1 MSALAPRRDPS
12 LRTPL
17 VWSALL
23 HALIGAAFLLSRS
36 GAPVVQ
42 PPTYRV
48 TLIAA
53 PAAPRQIGVVRQTP
67 PAPTPAAAPE
77 PVAAPPVSRAM
88 PEPER
93 MKAPPS
99 KAAPVPAPKVATPN
113 AATAKTAKAATAK
126 AASEKSTT
134 TKPAAKPADVAPAA
148 GGGPTGGRGAD
159 VANVRTEGTDFP
171 YPVYLQNVVR
181 QIALQFRPPPNS
193 ALRAEVTF
201 LIRRDGSISGLRL
214 VSRSGSFSFD
224 QDAMGAVEAA
234 ARANGF
240 GPLPQGFTDD
250 VLPVIF
256 SFDPRLIR

>member
-1 MSALAPRRDPS
+1 MTTLAAHRELS
-12 LRTPL
+12 LRASM
-17 VWSALL
+17 VWSAVLHLL
-23 HALIGAAFLLSRS
+23 VAAGFLVS
-36 GAPVVQ
+36 GDRAPIAT

-53 PAAPRQIGVVRQTP
+53 PAGPRQVGVVREQPPEPTPVPTP
-67 PAPTPAAAPE
+67 PTPTPLA
-77 PVAAPPVSRAM
+77 RAT

-93 MKAPPS
+93 MKAPA
-99 KAAPVPAPKVATPN
+99 KAPPVRSPKVATPN
-113 AATAKTAKAATAK
+113 AGASTAKAA
-126 AASEKSTT
+126 
-134 TKPAAKPADVAPAA
+134 PAPQA

-159 VANVRTEGTDFP
+159 VANVRTEGIEFP

-193 ALRAEVTF
+193 ALRAEVSF
-201 LIRRDGSISGLRL
+201 LIRRDGSVSGLRL

-234 ARANGF
+234 SRANAF